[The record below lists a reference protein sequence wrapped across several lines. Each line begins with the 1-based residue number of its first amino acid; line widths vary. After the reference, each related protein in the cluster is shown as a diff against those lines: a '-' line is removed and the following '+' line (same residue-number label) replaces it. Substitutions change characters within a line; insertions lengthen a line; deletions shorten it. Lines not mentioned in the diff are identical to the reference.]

1 MPVGKKKSPAKF
13 LGAVALGL
21 GVVQGASQI
30 IGGISERSRLKRE
43 GDRAKKQFK
52 RNLGDLQDM
61 QFNNPYAD
69 IQTQFENP
77 YEDLT
82 VNQQQAEFQAEQGAQ
97 TRANILQSLQGAAGG
112 SGIAGLAQTLANQQQ
127 LQTQQIS
134 ADIGRQEATNQ
145 RLAAQGAVGVQQ
157 MEAQA
162 QQTVLQ
168 GEDIRQSRERQRTM
182 DIMSLRSGQQALQ
195 RDIRQQRAQAS
206 QQIIGGIG
214 TLAGASLDA
223 FTGGVFK
230 KKTDLS
236 TARVTGEGL
245 DFTNS
250 KYMSPADGTFT
261 NTGPA
266 VYEQVSP
273 SSLVDRAKNMKQRK
287 KELPADPN
295 DPYYQSDEYFNSLT
309 NYNVNG

>member
-30 IGGISERSRLKRE
+30 IGGISERRRLARE
-43 GDRAKKQFK
+43 DERARRQFK
-52 RNLGDLQDM
+52 RNLKDLQGM
-61 QFNNPYAD
+61 QFENPYAD
-69 IQTQFENP
+69 LQTQFENP

-82 VNQQQAEFQAEQGAQ
+82 VNQQQAQFQAEQGAQ

-134 ADIGRQEATNQ
+134 ADIGRQEAANQ
-145 RLAAQGAVGVQQ
+145 RLAAQGAAGVQA

-162 QQTVLQ
+162 QMNVLK

-195 RDIRQQRAQAS
+195 RDIRQQRALAS
-206 QQIIGGIG
+206 QQIIGGVG
-214 TLAGASLDA
+214 SLAGAAFDA
-223 FTGGVFK
+223 YTGGVFGGSSSSGNSSMTLPE
-230 KKTDLS
+230 TDMATIPRYS
-236 TARVTGEGL
+236 GVTQ
-245 DFTNS
+245 
-250 KYMSPADGTFT
+250 
-261 NTGPA
+261 TGPD
-266 VYEQVSP
+266 
-273 SSLVDRAKNMKQRK
+273 L
-287 KELPADPN
+287 
-295 DPYYQSDEYFNSLT
+295 EYKI
-309 NYNVNG
+309 YKPQ

>member
-30 IGGISERSRLKRE
+30 IGGISERRRLANE
-43 GDRAKKQFK
+43 GKRAKRQFK
-52 RNLGDLQDM
+52 RNLSDLQGM
-61 QFNNPYAD
+61 QFENPYAD
-69 IQTQFENP
+69 LQTSFQNP

-97 TRANILQSLQGAAGG
+97 ARANILQSLQGAAGG

-134 ADIGRQEATNQ
+134 ADIGRQEAANQ
-145 RLAAQGAVGVQQ
+145 RLRAQGATNVQA

-162 QQTVLQ
+162 QQSVLG
-168 GEDIRQSRERQRTM
+168 GEDIRQQRERQRTM

-206 QQIIGGIG
+206 QQIIGGVG
-214 TLAGASLDA
+214 TLAGAAFDAYSLGM
-223 FTGGVFK
+223 FGSGSGNMGVNSTDRYFRKNSMFNDPTIEQATQNNLLTQKIKEENKLNPVDILKRKVFNPEKGIFEFK
-230 KKTDLS
+230 K
-236 TARVTGEGL
+236 E
-245 DFTNS
+245 
-250 KYMSPADGTFT
+250 
-261 NTGPA
+261 
-266 VYEQVSP
+266 E
-273 SSLVDRAKNMKQRK
+273 
-287 KELPADPN
+287 
-295 DPYYQSDEYFNSLT
+295 
-309 NYNVNG
+309 